1 MILAAG
7 LGTRLGEIGRDTPK
21 ALIEIGGTTMLEIA
35 ARAVIRA
42 GADRL
47 VINAHHHA
55 DRIREF
61 VRTTD
66 LGADV
71 ALSIEADRPLETGGG
86 LLHAAAHLRRDAP
99 FFMYNVDIITDADLA
114 AMYAAHVES
123 AAVATLATSSRHSSR
138 RLLFDDVGL
147 YGRLDERRDLRII
160 ARGPAGTT
168 IDRAFAGIHVISP
181 ELLGLIEERGRFSIL
196 DPYLRLAAA
205 GHRVAS
211 WSIDGRMWMDIGTPE
226 RLEAARWELRTRT

>member
-1 MILAAG
+1 
-7 LGTRLGEIGRDTPK
+7 
-21 ALIEIGGTTMLEIA
+21 
-35 ARAVIRA
+35 
-42 GADRL
+42 
-47 VINAHHHA
+47 
-55 DRIREF
+55 
-61 VRTTD
+61 
-66 LGADV
+66 
-71 ALSIEADRPLETGGG
+71 
-86 LLHAAAHLRRDAP
+86 
-99 FFMYNVDIITDADLA
+99 
-114 AMYAAHVES
+114 MYAAHVES

>member
-7 LGTRLGEIGRDTPK
+7 LGTRLGEIGRETPK
-21 ALIEIGGTTMLEIA
+21 ALIPIGGATMLEHA
-35 ARAVIRA
+35 ARAVIGA

-55 DRIREF
+55 DGIREF

-71 ALSIEADRPLETGGG
+71 ALSIEADQPLETGGG

-99 FFMYNVDIITDADLA
+99 FFMYNVDILTDADLA
-114 AMYAAHVES
+114 AMYAAHGES
-123 AAVATLATSSRHSSR
+123 GAVATLATSSRDSSR
-138 RLLFDDVGL
+138 RLLFDEVGL
-147 YGRLDERRDLRII
+147 YGRLDERHGLRI
-160 ARGPAGTT
+160 ASREPVGAG
-168 IDRAFAGIHVISP
+168 IERAFAGIHVISP
-181 ELLGLIEERGRFSIL
+181 ELLDLIEERGRFSIL

-226 RLEAARWELRTRT
+226 RLEAARRRLRTGA